1 MFGDSASFFDISI
14 GNISEAIAET
24 PINHTFFC
32 KSVMRT
38 FRCIYVNCLDR
49 LRSFAEISTKL
60 KKNALFLTI

>member
-14 GNISEAIAET
+14 GNISETIPET

-38 FRCIYVNCLDR
+38 CRCIYGNCLNR
-49 LRSFAEISTKL
+49 LRSLAEVSTKL
-60 KKNALFLTI
+60 EKDAFF